1 MKLLIAA
8 LVVAYLL
15 ITCYF
20 FTNWLKFFKRN
31 HRLSP
36 EEMFLSLVVL
46 LISTILWPL
55 VVPISSLEHLRV
67 RKLQLS
73 SMMNIVLAMF
83 VVSMLTISGLAAFG
97 SALPQAFSDLFPSNH
112 LQN

>member
-15 ITCYF
+15 ITSYF
-20 FTNWLKFFKRN
+20 FTNWLKFFKRK

-46 LISTILWPL
+46 VTSTILWPL
-55 VVPISSLEHLRV
+55 VVPISSLEQLKA

-73 SMMNIVLAMF
+73 SIMNIVLAMF
-83 VVSMLTISGLAAFG
+83 VVSLLTISGLATFG
-97 SALPQAFSDLFPSNH
+97 LALPQPFSDLFPGNH